1 MKKFKI
7 TYLDLLLVLVALIWG
22 SNPMSMKIGIR
33 YVPPL
38 AFNAIRLVAA
48 SIISFIVL
56 KVSKSN
62 KEFERKDLKSLA
74 YICIFGFLI
83 FQMYLVLGVS
93 LTTVVNASIIMAT
106 LPINVVII
114 SRIFKIEDIT
124 ICTIIGVACSIVGV
138 VVLILGNGETLSI
151 SETSIVGS
159 ILIIISQI
167 AYAYYTVFSR
177 DLIKKYS
184 SLQVTSYVIILST
197 LIFVLVS
204 IKDIVFVSWRSI
216 PIEGWITAIYSG
228 AFVICFGN
236 FIWLWAVGKIG
247 SVRTSLYNNLVP
259 IFGVILGCLFLH
271 ESFGLIQ
278 FIGAVMVV
286 LGLLLA
292 KVKGK
297 GKPL

>member
-7 TYLDLLLVLVALIWG
+7 TYLDLLLILVALIWG
-22 SNPMSMKIGIR
+22 SNPMSMKIGIS

-38 AFNAIRLVAA
+38 AFNAIRLVVA

-62 KEFERKDLKSLA
+62 KEFERKDLKNLA

-93 LTTVVNASIIMAT
+93 LTTAVNASIIMAT
-106 LPINVVII
+106 LPINVILI
-114 SRIFKIEDIT
+114 NKIFKVEDVT
-124 ICTIIGVACSIVGV
+124 LCTIIGVVCSFVGV
-138 VVLILGNGETLSI
+138 IVLILGNGETLSI
-151 SETSIVGS
+151 SETNIVGS

-177 DLIKKYS
+177 ELIKKYS
-184 SLQVTSYVIILST
+184 SIQVTSYAIILST

-216 PIEGWITAIYSG
+216 PMEGWIASIYSG

-236 FIWLWAVGKIG
+236 FIWLWAIGKIG

-259 IFGVILGCLFLH
+259 IFGVILGCVFLH
-271 ESFGLIQ
+271 EYFGLIQ
-278 FIGAVMVV
+278 FIGAVIVV
-286 LGLLLA
+286 LGLILA
-292 KVKGK
+292 KVKGN
-297 GKPL
+297 GKSL